1 MFVRICVII
10 GVFVVIALCG
20 YIKQR
25 KREKRLIEHRAF
37 LVDYRNRF
45 VEYANHG
52 DQEAYQFLN
61 QHMSKAQHYMGTI
74 GILDKLRLPFENV
87 YHVNVPVLS
96 MLSHIA
102 SYRDNHLSYNEYA
115 RMIDDTLTRAVGDH
129 EDLIDRL
136 EKKILNPFYCFYV
149 GFNMIF
155 SLPFIAISYMFTGE
169 NHIESNGA
177 LKIVMKIAATIVQLL
192 GLISAIITIVI
203 GWEEFVA
210 LLHKWFT

>member
-115 RMIDDTLTRAVGDH
+115 RMIDDNACETQPECSPVCSSACQPSSLWPLRSPSH
-129 EDLIDRL
+129 
-136 EKKILNPFYCFYV
+136 
-149 GFNMIF
+149 F
-155 SLPFIAISYMFTGE
+155 SLLP
-169 NHIESNGA
+169 
-177 LKIVMKIAATIVQLL
+177 
-192 GLISAIITIVI
+192 
-203 GWEEFVA
+203 
-210 LLHKWFT
+210 